1 MAGAGYFGSGVVYRP
16 IDQKQ
21 RAIVLHKLSSG
32 FARPPRRGIRS
43 LSMSSRQ
50 LRQPLTSAPAY
61 DDLDAIRERVLAWER
76 KLSAEDQHAKS

>member
-32 FARPPRRGIRS
+32 FARPPRPGDPISVDVEPAAAAALDIGTR
-43 LSMSSRQ
+43 
-50 LRQPLTSAPAY
+50 LRRPRRYP
-61 DDLDAIRERVLAWER
+61 
-76 KLSAEDQHAKS
+76 